1 MRYVE
6 SLVEYKV
13 YTYGWLQRPNGT
25 WVCLPRDDFQAKQ
38 IMVWADLVSKSMRKA
53 TLHGIMMS
61 KSLRTFKPPHKHD
74 GNADCMAPRWQQLR
88 RARAQE
94 RQPPEGQEV
103 QRLCQGRDLHSLLF
117 LLQRSRRRTSPS
129 IKT

>member
-1 MRYVE
+1 
-6 SLVEYKV
+6 
-13 YTYGWLQRPNGT
+13 
-25 WVCLPRDDFQAKQ
+25 
-38 IMVWADLVSKSMRKA
+38 MVWADLVSKSMRKA
-53 TLHGIMMS
+53 TLHGIMMG
-61 KSLRTFKPPHKHD
+61 KSLRTFKPPHNTT
-74 GNADCMAPRWQQLR
+74 GTLIVWLQWQQLR